1 MPLPSFSRSGPARLR
16 ASSSFRRAR
25 RVLLAPVL
33 LMAAS
38 GCSLALDTESAQ
50 CSTDADCERFG
61 TYPICQEGVCLPSG
75 LGPQGC
81 FRGAATSEEQFLNQ
95 CTRADCVPFDNCA
108 RLGRCNPDEALPDL
122 VPRPP

>member
-1 MPLPSFSRSGPARLR
+1 MPLPSFSF
-16 ASSSFRRAR
+16 FRRAR

-33 LMAAS
+33 LAAT

-50 CSTDADCERFG
+50 CSTDVDCERFG
-61 TYPICQEGVCLPSG
+61 TYPVCQEGVCMPSG

-81 FRGAATSEEQFLNQ
+81 FRGDATRDEQFLNQ
-95 CTRADCVPFDNCA
+95 CTRAECIPFDNCA

>member
-1 MPLPSFSRSGPARLR
+1 MSFLPVTSRGPSRLR
-16 ASSSFRRAR
+16 ALLLVPAL
-25 RVLLAPVL
+25 LLAL
-33 LMAAS
+33 A

-61 TYPICQEGVCLPSG
+61 TYPLCQEGVCVPSG

-81 FRGAATSEEQFLNQ
+81 FRGNASTEEQFLNQ
-95 CTRADCVPFDNCA
+95 CTRAECVPFDNCA
-108 RLGRCNPDEALPDL
+108 RLGLCNASDPLPDL